1 MLEWQ
6 DEIRKQLAGLNLEP
20 AREIEIIE
28 ELAQHLDDRY
38 REFQAAG
45 FKKDQA
51 RAAAI
56 RELAE
61 GGLLAPLLSRIER
74 SRGSESFISAAPIG
88 SHLFALLSHNVRYS
102 IRRITKGPGFA
113 AVVVLAMAL
122 GIGANTAIF
131 SVVNAL
137 LLRPLP
143 IKAED
148 RLVYAL
154 DMRENFDPFG
164 STFADAVAFKN
175 DARSIENIGVG
186 QTHEFR
192 MLTGRGP
199 ERISGAMIS
208 HSYLTTLGGVWR
220 SGRKK

>member
-74 SRGSESFISAAPIG
+74 SRGSESFISAAPIR

-102 IRRITKGPGFA
+102 IRRITKGPG
-113 AVVVLAMAL
+113 
-122 GIGANTAIF
+122 
-131 SVVNAL
+131 
-137 LLRPLP
+137 
-143 IKAED
+143 
-148 RLVYAL
+148 
-154 DMRENFDPFG
+154 
-164 STFADAVAFKN
+164 
-175 DARSIENIGVG
+175 
-186 QTHEFR
+186 
-192 MLTGRGP
+192 
-199 ERISGAMIS
+199 
-208 HSYLTTLGGVWR
+208 
-220 SGRKK
+220 